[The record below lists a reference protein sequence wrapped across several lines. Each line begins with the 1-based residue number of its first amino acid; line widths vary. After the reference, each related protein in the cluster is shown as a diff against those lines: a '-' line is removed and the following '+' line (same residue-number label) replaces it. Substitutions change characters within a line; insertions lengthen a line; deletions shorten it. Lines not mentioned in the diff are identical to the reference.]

1 MMLILGL
8 MLLLQTAAC
17 LDRFCWFNQTDPC
30 YAALG
35 HKLNLLM
42 VLNTSGMKIQKRI
55 NNNSTT
61 DPVCRVKY
69 GRMKECDLY
78 SNRPEVTV
86 INRTLIINRV
96 IRADSGNYTLTLD
109 HRSDGSETSTDLQVN
124 VEAPVGSVEVSIR
137 CSSSGAM
144 RASCS
149 SEGDQL
155 LYSWTLN
162 GDPLMDGNSS
172 IDLDEGTDGS
182 ISCSVK
188 NHVSH
193 GQTTISLK
201 PCSGPSTA
209 SVTSTVKDSEYV
221 LHVSLIALGC
231 VALILIPLFIT
242 VYHAYKKK
250 QVKSTA
256 AAGSADII
264 YADISHK
271 KKGEKKKRESLP
283 AADVEYVEVKPQKKR
298 KERKEKKEEEVQYG
312 EVMFTLNR
320 SNAHLQPQDECV
332 YSQVHTQQ
340 ELCNIALSL
349 GN

>member
-1 MMLILGL
+1 MMLLFAL
-8 MLLLQTAAC
+8 MLLLLQTAEC
-17 LDRFCWFNQTDPC
+17 FCWLNQTDPC
-30 YAALG
+30 YAVLG

-42 VLNTSGMKIQKRI
+42 VLDASKYDMKIKKRI
-55 NNNSTT
+55 NNNSRN

-69 GRMKECDLY
+69 GRMKDCDLY
-78 SNRPEVTV
+78 SKRPEVAV
-86 INRTLIINRV
+86 INGTLIINRV
-96 IRADSGNYTLTLD
+96 IRADSGNYTLTLS
-109 HRSDGSETSTDLQVN
+109 RSDGTETSTDLQLN
-124 VEAPVGSVEVSIR
+124 VEAPVGSVEVFIS
-137 CSSSGAM
+137 CSSSGA
-144 RASCS
+144 RRVSCS

-172 IDLDEGTDGS
+172 IDLDEGTDGN
-182 ISCSVK
+182 ITCGVK

-193 GQTTISLK
+193 RQMTISLK

-209 SVTSTVKDSEYV
+209 SETSTVKDSKYV
-221 LHVSLIALGC
+221 LHSSLIALGC
-231 VALILIPLFIT
+231 VALILILLFIPA
-242 VYHAYKKK
+242 YHTYKKK

-256 AAGSADII
+256 TAASADII

-271 KKGEKKKRESLP
+271 KKGAKKKTELLP
-283 AADVEYVEVKPQKKR
+283 AADVEYVEVKWQKKR
-298 KERKEKKEEEVQYG
+298 KERKEKKEEEITYG

-320 SNAHLQPQDECV
+320 SNALLQPQHECV